1 MIHHV
6 LGLFTH
12 PDQEWREIRGEEES
26 ISHMYLTHTLIL
38 AAIPVVSAF
47 IGTTQMGWVMG
58 DRPPV
63 KLTVESALWMSIMS
77 YVAMLGGV
85 AIMGA
90 FIHWMA
96 RTYDAN
102 PSMARCIA
110 FATYTATPLFVG
122 GLAALYPD
130 LALGMVVGLAAI
142 SYTVFLLYVGLPTF
156 MNIPTDEGFLFS
168 SSVLAVG
175 LVVLVAIMAATVII
189 WGLGV
194 GPMYTQG

>member
-6 LGLFTH
+6 VGLFTH

-38 AAIPVVSAF
+38 AAIPAVSAF
-47 IGTTQMGWVMG
+47 IGTTQVGWVIG
-58 DRPPV
+58 DRPAV
-63 KLTVESALWMSIMS
+63 MLTMESALWMSIMS
-77 YVAMLGGV
+77 YLAMLAGV
-85 AIMGA
+85 AVMGA

-102 PSMARCIA
+102 PSMAQCIA
-110 FATYTATPLFVG
+110 LATYTATPLFIG
-122 GLAALYPD
+122 GLAA
-130 LALGMVVGLAAI
+130 VC
-142 SYTVFLLYVGLPTF
+142 YTVYLLYVGLPTF
-156 MNIPTDEGFLFS
+156 MNIPADEGFLFS

-194 GPMYTQG
+194 GPVYTN